1 VILLIAAIFHYSASV
16 LGKKVAIAIAAAVFS
31 ILLIFLDGLTI
42 KEAGAANEINKE
54 VVQFSEH
61 KNEPAGWPAKI
72 SQLQKILQKDRQQGL
87 EMMKMLLEQEPPMFF
102 ADEIAGLAGNYFA
115 APEDIDSKK
124 LLEFLKNE
132 QF

>member
-1 VILLIAAIFHYSASV
+1 
-16 LGKKVAIAIAAAVFS
+16 
-31 ILLIFLDGLTI
+31 
-42 KEAGAANEINKE
+42 
-54 VVQFSEH
+54 VQFSEH